1 MFTELVYGP
10 LIFSPLCGFPNLDNR
25 VWPTFGHFSAVSQ
38 RPPVGCLVFAPHLHQ
53 LQQCLFQVP
62 QGNQIKICRWDCG
75 APHSSNSCHLT
86 EMFARLPLRKNMG
99 NKKLMEKSWWL
110 AAGHIL
116 TWHDTGIV
124 DWEFSLENFTFG
136 GLGGV
141 GFRRPCYRICW
152 GYGSAF
158 SGEAG
163 LGASLHSKSS
173 DLGSGSLC
181 PVTWLSGKW
190 FYLSKLHCHNLPMVL
205 IIVPAHQ
212 VFERIY
218 TVIIYVNIKHRT

>member
-75 APHSSNSCHLT
+75 APHSSNSYHLT
-86 EMFARLPLRKNMG
+86 EVFALLPLRRNMG

-116 TWHDTGIV
+116 TWHDIGII
-124 DWEFSLENFTFG
+124 DWEFSLENFTLG

-163 LGASLHSKSS
+163 LGASLHSKSGDPGFRFS
-173 DLGSGSLC
+173 VPSHITFGQVTLPLKTPLSQSANGPNHSPCASGL
-181 PVTWLSGKW
+181 W
-190 FYLSKLHCHNLPMVL
+190 
-205 IIVPAHQ
+205 
-212 VFERIY
+212 EDIY
-218 TVIIYVNIKHRT
+218 NNHICEH